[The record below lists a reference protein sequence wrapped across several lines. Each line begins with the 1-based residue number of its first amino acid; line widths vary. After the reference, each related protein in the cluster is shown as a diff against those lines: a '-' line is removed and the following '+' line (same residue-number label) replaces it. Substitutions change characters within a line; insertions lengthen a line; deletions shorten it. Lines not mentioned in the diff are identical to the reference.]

1 MTLEFSSIP
10 LAALAGGLSILSPCV
25 WPLVPVIMGSAALT
39 GRAGALFLALGLSIS
54 FALAGTILSFLLV
67 SLNLDPELLRHIAAV
82 FLLMVGGILAVPSL
96 TERVTIHLSRL
107 TSGFHV
113 NSTAQS
119 SLGQFGVGFL
129 LGLLWL
135 PCVGPTLG
143 AAIALA
149 SMGQSFG
156 LAFIIMLVFGISAA
170 AILLGAGFLS
180 NEFLRRT
187 RPEFMANAG
196 KVKVVLGVLL
206 IALALMV
213 LTGFDKTLETLALK
227 LIPQW
232 AISL

>member
-1 MTLEFSSIP
+1 
-10 LAALAGGLSILSPCV
+10 
-25 WPLVPVIMGSAALT
+25 MGSAALT